1 MMLGQHL
8 GERLVHV
15 LLAEHGRS
23 IQIRSIPGHGGDV
36 GSCLDEL
43 LRELTRA
50 VRPEVEEDR
59 AVTRWIEPR
68 TLADDDWLD
77 ELIRDPSL
85 VTTPHRLDRILS
97 VLPRAV
103 DDRVERELRTLPAL
117 VAVHRVV
124 ATGNGRDAV
133 GGQLGEV
140 AHGRMRGDVAS
151 IRERVDPRLLRRECE
166 QRLDVVD
173 VRVHTAV
180 RDEAEQMRAVAAFE
194 CRPEHGVLEERAVLN
209 RLVHA
214 HEVLEED
221 APRPNRQVADLRV
234 AHLTGWQADGLAGRH
249 ERRVG
254 IGPPEPVEVR
264 RVGELDR
271 VPGAGGSAAPAVED
285 DQRYE
290 GIAVRQIAVKESSSR
305 DAPPTSAPSTSGC
318 ASSSAAL
325 SGLTEPP

>member
-1 MMLGQHL
+1 MLGQHL

-68 TLADDDWLD
+68 TLGDDDWLD

-85 VTTPHRLDRILS
+85 VTTPHRLDRI
-97 VLPRAV
+97 PRMLARSV
-103 DDRVERELRTLPAL
+103 DDRVERALRALPAL

-124 ATGNGRDAV
+124 AAGDRGDAV
-133 GGQLGEV
+133 GRELGEV
-140 AHGRMRGDVAS
+140 VDGRVRRDVAPVG
-151 IRERVDPRLLRRECE
+151 ERVDPRLLRREAE
-166 QRLDVVD
+166 QRFDVVD

-180 RDEAEQMRAVAAFE
+180 RDEAEQMRAVTAFE
-194 CRPEHGVLEERAVLN
+194 RGREHGVLEERAVLD

-214 HEVLEED
+214 HQVLEKD
-221 APRPNRQVADLRV
+221 APGTDRQVTDLRV
-234 AHLTGWQADGLAGRH
+234 AHLTGRQPNRLP
-249 ERRVG
+249 RRVQHRVR
-254 IGPPEPVEVR
+254 ICPPEPVEVR
-264 RVGELDR
+264 RFRQLDR
-271 VPGAGGSAAPAVED
+271 VTGAGRSAAPAVED
-285 DQRYE
+285 DERYE
-290 GIAVRQIAVKESSSR
+290 RIAARQIAVKESSSS
-305 DAPPTSAPSTSGC
+305 DAPPTSAPSTSAC

>member
-1 MMLGQHL
+1 MRVLLRLGDVQLGDMMLGQHL

-85 VTTPHRLDRILS
+85 VTTPHRLDRILR

-124 ATGNGRDAV
+124 ATGNGRDAID
-133 GGQLGEV
+133 GQLGEV

-166 QRLDVVD
+166 QRLDVVH

-180 RDEAEQMRAVAAFE
+180 RDEAEQMCAVASFE
-194 CRPEHGVLEERAVLN
+194 CRLVYQGSRWNRATAIQVHTVLPLATLPIPVTFGYE
-209 RLVHA
+209 
-214 HEVLEED
+214 
-221 APRPNRQVADLRV
+221 LRDIPC
-234 AHLTGWQADGLAGRH
+234 ALISNYRCNDCAFRSGTLGN
-249 ERRVG
+249 
-254 IGPPEPVEVR
+254 I
-264 RVGELDR
+264 LDK
-271 VPGAGGSAAPAVED
+271 AN
-285 DQRYE
+285 
-290 GIAVRQIAVKESSSR
+290 
-305 DAPPTSAPSTSGC
+305 
-318 ASSSAAL
+318 
-325 SGLTEPP
+325 